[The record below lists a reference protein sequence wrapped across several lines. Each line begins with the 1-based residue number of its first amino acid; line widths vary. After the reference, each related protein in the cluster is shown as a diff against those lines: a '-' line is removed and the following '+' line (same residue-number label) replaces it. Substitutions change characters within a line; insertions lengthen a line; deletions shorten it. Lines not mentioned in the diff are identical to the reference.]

1 MPTQFDPPSGTRD
14 FLAADVEARER
25 AFAVIR
31 SVFSRYGFE
40 PLQTPAFERLD
51 VLLGKYGEE
60 GDKLIF
66 KILRRGEHEASGEAD
81 LALRYD
87 MTVPLARV
95 AAAYGSQLPTPYK
108 RYAMG
113 PVWRADRPGRG
124 RFREFVQCDLDTLGT
139 ASVLADAEV
148 ICAVHDTLAGLGVAD
163 FRFLL
168 NSRHVL
174 AGLLEAFGVPADVG
188 PGVLITLDKLDKLS
202 PADVITELAGRGLA
216 RGTAEDLVTTMT
228 APDADERIRAA
239 LKPSEEGSAGLDEVD
254 EVLSLVTAQVP
265 AGRIEFTPR
274 MVRGLSYYTGPI
286 WEVVADG
293 VPGSISSGGRY
304 DHLIEQ
310 LGGPDVPGTGGSL
323 GIERI
328 LLLLPD
334 GVRPGRPGR
343 LDVAVTVLGEEFAA
357 RGFAFAADARRAGL
371 RSSVYMGSSGKLGR
385 QLKWAS
391 DQGARWALIYG
402 RQEEEAGAVTV
413 RDMDSGAQ
421 AVVPATELTGYLAGQ
436 VPRRRPEA
444 AGQRDAGE
452 ARRPGRP
459 PPGGRTEHA
468 GQVVLDGA
476 DHAGH
481 GHRPPEFGREA
492 GDPGVPDAARRDA
505 AEPAEVTVA
514 VERETV
520 HGDPARHPDPD
531 RGDLARRLSGDP
543 HPAASL
549 DPRGAQARAGAG
561 PYQRFLDGPHVGDHV
576 DRLAEPDDRV
586 PDQLAGAV
594 PGDLAAPVH
603 LHHGRARV
611 AYGPVQRTRPLPG
624 REHRLML
631 QQQARVRDLVVHP
644 LPVQLALQLPAA
656 QVGDGLLPAEAEMQ
670 VNQLV
675 AHAAHDIRGPGT
687 RGRPAPGDLP
697 AKPRAPAWE
706 AMRSAG

>member
-1 MPTQFDPPSGTRD
+1 M
-14 FLAADVEARER
+14 
-25 AFAVIR
+25 
-31 SVFSRYGFE
+31 
-40 PLQTPAFERLD
+40 
-51 VLLGKYGEE
+51 LLGKYGEE

-174 AGLLEAFGVPADVG
+174 AGLLEAFGVPAELG

-202 PADVITELAGRGLA
+202 PADVTTELAGRGLA

-239 LKPSEEGSAGLDEVD
+239 LKPSEEGAAGLDEVD

-310 LGGPDVPGTGGSL
+310 LGGPGVPGTGGSL

-328 LLLLPD
+328 LPLLPE
-334 GVRPGRPGR
+334 GARAGRPGR
-343 LDVAVTVLGEEFAA
+343 LDVAVTILGEEFAA

-371 RSSVYMGSSGKLGR
+371 RSSVYLGSSGKLGR

-421 AVVPATELTGYLAGQ
+421 AVVPAAELTGYLAAQARGGGGLETRERLR
-436 VPRRRPEA
+436 PDPPKRRRPRS
-444 AGQRDAGE
+444 GGRGGRGSRGCRG

-459 PPGGRTEHA
+459 PPGGRAEHV

-476 DHAGH
+476 DHVGH

-492 GDPGVPDAARRDA
+492 GDPGVPDAARHEA

-611 AYGPVQRTRPLPG
+611 ARGAVQRTRPLPG

-656 QVGDGLLPAEAEMQ
+656 QVGDGLLSAEAEMQ

-675 AHAAHDIRGPGT
+675 AHAAHDIRGAGPAGQ
-687 RGRPAPGDLP
+687 PAPGDLP
-697 AKPRAPAWE
+697 AKTAGAGAGSNAVRGVV
-706 AMRSAG
+706 SA